1 MHLNHF
7 LKGRIGSIRGNGR
20 ELPKLP
26 MSPRVNYT
34 HTLSHLGQTPWEY
47 DIASLSFG
55 AWFLDALAKRTLTKA
70 PGSPRKRTRLD
81 SSDDGKSPPNN
92 SQTTRKRRNTGNS
105 SVALHRQRKVTS
117 YAERSRRRA
126 LESQGRIE
134 KTIFRIPQL
143 IAQNKADLTKEN
155 DKTEDSEA
163 DEPVWD
169 VLKQMKADAAAMSD
183 DEQPQ
188 LPETPQAPQTPSRT
202 WGIRGFL
209 NSVPRT
215 ISKLIPTFTL
225 SPNRPQSSVD
235 VFTAPPESQMRPLL
249 PAQPINTPQQN
260 EQSEPLEQ
268 SEQTPDDG
276 SLTYS
281 LFPEPLN
288 RRELL
293 GISSPRKEAHQPSP
307 DQVIETE
314 SNNVQHASNS
324 ITTNN
329 TNRNKRKRRSNSPDE
344 IPNPPGCSYGMDL
357 TYFEYSSLSEADDDS
372 LTNPDIAANIA
383 QTRASIPA
391 SIPTPAP
398 IHAPI
403 PSTAQPAI
411 RGILRNAKRVR
422 FDASPE
428 NTPSKLRLRRNS
440 IDSHQETASQDLS
453 EPLINSLRNSSN
465 DHSAPQSLASTQP
478 GRDQLSS
485 PESVQEPAQPIEPY
499 PMITRPNPFG
509 TYCLDYSVFSDS
521 DEDLEEDVAAETATK
536 ESTAAAILSN
546 TDNIAKNQT
555 PSVSS
560 VSEAPPFEPPPMTP
574 TTATTVSAA
583 PEPPEPHTPATPV
596 APTVPTT
603 RTDAS
608 TSQPPVFTNNW
619 TQLPPPRPTPA
630 HVSLPL
636 SATPVGSDVVAKL
649 RSRAEKYKP
658 KLPSG
663 LRASRRYSSSPV
675 SACEGSDIL
684 GPQPEPIEP
693 LGESP
698 LAHLN
703 AQGERQATESR
714 SEAVVGKENLLGDL
728 GGSSE
733 QTSHVPD
740 HHITQLVREMWLEE
754 DEGAADQIFGR
765 EFRRYSREQSRLGEP
780 GLVGGEREVEEEE
793 EEGEAAPIEPFNLG
807 SYGEF
812 CQELGEY
819 RRERAS

>member
-1 MHLNHF
+1 MLVCPYRHDIEAFSGEN
-7 LKGRIGSIRGNGR
+7 
-20 ELPKLP
+20 
-26 MSPRVNYT
+26 
-34 HTLSHLGQTPWEY
+34 QTNK
-47 DIASLSFG
+47 
-55 AWFLDALAKRTLTKA
+55 KRTLTKA
-70 PGSPRKRTRLD
+70 PGSPRKRARLD
-81 SSDDGKSPPNN
+81 SSDDGKSPPIN
-92 SQTTRKRRNTGNS
+92 SQSTRKRRNTGNS

-215 ISKLIPTFTL
+215 ISKFIPTFTL
-225 SPNRPQSSVD
+225 SPNRSQSSVD
-235 VFTAPPESQMRPLL
+235 VFTAPPESQMRPLP
-249 PAQPINTPQQN
+249 PAPINTPQQN

-307 DQVIETE
+307 DQLISSVETE
-314 SNNVQHASNS
+314 SDNVQHASNS
-324 ITTNN
+324 TTTNN
-329 TNRNKRKRRSNSPDE
+329 TNRNKRKRRSTSPDE

-357 TYFEYSSLSEADDDS
+357 RYFEYSSLSEADDDS
-372 LTNPDIAANIA
+372 LTNPDTTANIA

-391 SIPTPAP
+391 SNPTPAP

-440 IDSHQETASQDLS
+440 DDSHQETESQDLS

-465 DHSAPQSLASTQP
+465 DHSAPQSPAPTQP

-485 PESVQEPAQPIEPY
+485 PESVQEPAQPIEPS
-499 PMITRPNPFG
+499 PMIIRPNPFG

-521 DEDLEEDVAAETATK
+521 DEDLEEDVAAESATK

-546 TDNIAKNQT
+546 TDNIAENQT

-560 VSEAPPFEPPPMTP
+560 ETEAPPFQPPPMTP
-574 TTATTVSAA
+574 TTATAVSAA
-583 PEPPEPHTPATPV
+583 PEPHTPATPV
-596 APTVPTT
+596 TPTVPTS

-608 TSQPPVFTNNW
+608 TSQPPVFANNW

-630 HVSLPL
+630 NVSLPL
-636 SATPVGSDVVAKL
+636 SATPVGSDAVAKL

-675 SACEGSDIL
+675 SACEGTDIL

-698 LAHLN
+698 LPHLN
-703 AQGERQATESR
+703 AQGERQATEAR

-728 GGSSE
+728 GRSSE

-740 HHITQLVREMWLEE
+740 PHITQLVREMWLEE

-765 EFRRYSREQSRLGEP
+765 EFRRYSREQFRLGEP

-793 EEGEAAPIEPFNLG
+793 EEGEEGEAAPIEPFNLR